1 MLGCSAGSDSDIA
14 YYMWCVHCVLCML
27 VYVDVREE
35 SRTQA
40 WRNKKRRELEEAAA
54 AGLAEPPPAKRHHKV
69 HECSK
74 CHQRLSSKWKVH
86 TVCSS
91 CVTEYTCRRDRA
103 FSLLWVLVLPIR
115 AQ

>member
-1 MLGCSAGSDSDIA
+1 
-14 YYMWCVHCVLCML
+14 ML

-40 WRNKKRRELEEAAA
+40 WRNKKRREVEEAAA

-103 FSLLWVLVLPIR
+103 FSILWVLVLPIR